1 VLRKVCGAGAGLAAH
16 LGAIT
21 SGRPIVIPAAYGYDP
36 DTVYLHGSVASQN
49 PNTAGPGVHHHH
61 PHRRAG
67 ARTVGVR
74 AHYQLPQRHDPRAA
88 PAGHRPAERLAG
100 LRCITGHVAPGRW
113 DYVRH
118 PSRKELAAARLLALS
133 LDQASVKIR
142 PAIPRSLPYR
152 AC

>member
-1 VLRKVCGAGAGLAAH
+1 VQHAHGGAVPFHGVTAQQSAY
-16 LGAIT
+16 
-21 SGRPIVIPAAYGYDP
+21 RPDV
-36 DTVYLHGSVASQN
+36 
-49 PNTAGPGVHHHH
+49 
-61 PHRRAG
+61 
-67 ARTVGVR
+67 
-74 AHYQLPQRHDPRAA
+74 